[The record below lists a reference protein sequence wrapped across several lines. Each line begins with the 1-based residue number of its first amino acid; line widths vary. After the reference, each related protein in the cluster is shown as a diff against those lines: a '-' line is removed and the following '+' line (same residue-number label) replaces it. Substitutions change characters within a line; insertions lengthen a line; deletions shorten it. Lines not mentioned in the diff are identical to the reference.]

1 MIDKTMF
8 PVELERIL
16 ERMRAIHPLK
26 YGKTRNYT
34 DGSVSRLSPYL
45 SRGVLSLREVANF
58 LLEKYPH
65 DAVLPFFR
73 ELCWRSYFQ
82 RVWESKGDAIFSD
95 LKQAQQHVHHHG
107 LPLALMKAET
117 DITAID
123 EAIRDFYET
132 GYLHNH
138 VRMYIASLTCQVGH
152 AHWYQ
157 PAQWMYYHLLDGDP
171 ASNMLSWQW
180 VAGSFSSKPYRM
192 NQDNVNQYTRSK
204 QMNTYLDV
212 AYEKLPDMDI
222 PDCWKEN
229 MEWAE
234 KTTLPETEMDMTTET
249 EDIFIYNS
257 FNLNPRWHSG
267 EKGKRVLLL
276 EPSHFE
282 KHPVSE
288 KVMAFILN
296 LSKQI
301 PGMEYYSQDFDS
313 LKTLYPNARFHFND
327 HPTTQHY
334 SGNREK
340 NDLLFPTV
348 TGYFPSFSAYWKKVE
363 PLYYRNQF

>member
-1 MIDKTMF
+1 MNDYTLF
-8 PVELERIL
+8 PVELDLIL
-16 ERMRAIHPLK
+16 ERMRTLNPLK

-34 DGSVSRLSPYL
+34 DGVVSRLSPYL
-45 SRGVLSLREVANF
+45 SRGVISLREVANC

-82 RVWESKGDAIFSD
+82 RVWESKGDVIFSD
-95 LKQAQQHVHHHG
+95 LKHPQQDVHHHR

-117 DITAID
+117 GINAID
-123 EAIRDFYET
+123 KAIMEFYET

-138 VRMYIASLTCQVGH
+138 VRMYIASLACHVGR
-152 AHWYQ
+152 AHWNQ

-171 ASNMLSWQW
+171 ASNALSWQW

-192 NQDNVNQYTRSK
+192 NQDNVNQYTRSR
-204 QMNTYLDV
+204 QVNTYLDV
-212 AYEKLPDMDI
+212 PYELLPEMAV
-222 PDCWKEN
+222 PDCWKEK
-229 MEWAE
+229 MDWAE
-234 KTTLPETEMDMTTET
+234 RTKLPKTEVDVATET
-249 EDIFIYNS
+249 DDIFIYNS
-257 FNLNPRWHSG
+257 FNLNPRWHAG
-267 EKGKRVLLL
+267 QTGKRILLL

-288 KVMAFILN
+288 KVMALILN

-301 PGMEYYSQDFDS
+301 PGMEYYSEDFDS
-313 LKTLYPNARFHFND
+313 LKTLFPNARFYFID

-334 SGNREK
+334 AGNREP
-340 NDLLFPTV
+340 NDLLFPSV
-348 TGYFPSFSAYWKKVE
+348 TGYFSSFSAYWKKVE
-363 PLYYRNQF
+363 SMYYRNLF